1 MKVIV
6 GLGNPGA
13 RYRKTRHNLGFWI
26 LDALATEAGI
36 PWKRKRKLMAWLGH
50 GDWKNERLIIVK
62 PTTYVNASGRAV
74 RAVMD
79 YYGVRSGDLL
89 VVVDDVNLRA
99 GMIRIRPRG
108 GPGGHHGLES
118 VIRSLGTT
126 DFARIRVGIGGG
138 ELDDL
143 TAHVLSSLSREEAV
157 RYQQVVAGVI
167 EAMAGILQSGIEKA
181 MNRSEERRVGKECRS
196 RWSRDH

>member
-1 MKVIV
+1 LKVIV
-6 GLGNPGA
+6 GLGNPGV

-26 LDALATEAGI
+26 LDALAAEAGI
-36 PWKRKRKLMAWLGH
+36 SWKRKRKLMAWLGH
-50 GDWKNERLIIVK
+50 GEWKNERLIIVK

-79 YYGVRSGDLL
+79 YYGVQLRDLL
-89 VVVDDVNLRA
+89 VVVDDVNLRV

-108 GPGGHHGLES
+108 GSGGHHGLES

-143 TAHVLSSLSREEAV
+143 TAHVLSRLSREEAAW
-157 RYQQVVAGVI
+157 YQQVVSGVI
-167 EAMAGILQSGIEKA
+167 EAMAGIIQNGIEKA
-181 MNRSEERRVGKECRS
+181 MNQYNI
-196 RWSRDH
+196 